1 MSRLKNFNT
10 LFLLLLVNFS
20 HAQSWRNH
28 LSNNQKLVTISNIK
42 ADNTDSVAND
52 SLLYYKSGYGS
63 ILHDLIIWNP
73 DFQKKPVYLNGT
85 LIHSRGLS
93 IDLCR
98 FYDEDDFPFIPD
110 TNNEEVRI
118 AFPKGFSLTN
128 STFSKEIPIRYIK
141 ARTKAATININ
152 ADTSKEIYIDDCEF
166 NLLNVMNNTDSD
178 EINLGYLKS
187 DAAVIAFNK
196 FSASQ
201 TDLYIAYSTFFI
213 GCSILENTCQKV
225 TFEHDTIKGALNV
238 QFTNRL
244 ANENERSKRKTIAFK
259 NSYINAPSI
268 FIVDDS
274 FCTSKL
280 IFNNCSFGSAT
291 TMFNLK
297 VDTVIFNNCTDIP
310 SPLFLTA
317 DSSKKY
323 IYIELINSNVINIR
337 FDYTEKF
344 KLFFDKGISEETKN
358 NTYQSL
364 FAKYKAEGKPQNIEK
379 IDIEYKR
386 YQYKQ
391 NWAMYPIWLL
401 DYIWWRYGYSKWLVI
416 AWVLIFLIVFFV
428 FNYRNWEGMRK
439 IYGVFDKKDLSLI
452 GTDQNNHHLRKK
464 IIFVLIFTSFIFFSL
479 RIDFDKLKYASNKY
493 LVVFFTQYIVGLIC
507 LFFLVNAIFKL
518 G

>member
-1 MSRLKNFNT
+1 MKGRKHLLT
-10 LFLLLLVNFS
+10 VILCLLFHFGYG
-20 HAQSWRNH
+20 QSWRNQ
-28 LSNNQKLVTISNIK
+28 LSKNQKLVTTNDVKI
-42 ADNTDSVAND
+42 DNTDSIAHD
-52 SLLYYKSGYGS
+52 SLLYYRSGYGS

-73 DFQKKPVYLNGT
+73 IFQKKPLNLNGT
-85 LIHSRGLS
+85 IIQPRGLS

-98 FYDEDDFPFIPD
+98 FSAEDDFPFIPD
-110 TNNEEVRI
+110 VNNEEVRI

-152 ADTSKEIYIDDCEF
+152 ADTSKEIEIEDCEF

-178 EINLGYLKS
+178 EINIGYLKS

-196 FSASQ
+196 FTAEQ
-201 TDLYIAYSTFFI
+201 TDLYIAYSTFYI

-244 ANENERSKRKTIAFK
+244 ANENVRSKHKTIAFK

-297 VDTVIFNNCTDIP
+297 VDTVIFTNCTDIP

-323 IYIELINSNVINIR
+323 IY
-337 FDYTEKF
+337 KF
-344 KLFFDKGISEETKN
+344 GWNF
-358 NTYQSL
+358 
-364 FAKYKAEGKPQNIEK
+364 P
-379 IDIEYKR
+379 
-386 YQYKQ
+386 
-391 NWAMYPIWLL
+391 
-401 DYIWWRYGYSKWLVI
+401 
-416 AWVLIFLIVFFV
+416 
-428 FNYRNWEGMRK
+428 
-439 IYGVFDKKDLSLI
+439 
-452 GTDQNNHHLRKK
+452 
-464 IIFVLIFTSFIFFSL
+464 
-479 RIDFDKLKYASNKY
+479 
-493 LVVFFTQYIVGLIC
+493 
-507 LFFLVNAIFKL
+507 
-518 G
+518 